1 MSGKVAN
8 GSGYKQAI
16 VVRTDLGMSTGK
28 LAAQACHASLG
39 SSEEAR
45 RRSRGTWS
53 RWQAEGGRKIV
64 LAVGSMDEHMDVW
77 ERAGKLSI
85 PRYMV
90 ADRGLTE
97 IPAGSKTAIGLGPV
111 SSSKLDKV
119 TGNIPLLK

>member
-1 MSGKVAN
+1 LRGK
-8 GSGYKQAI
+8 GRDESSYKQAI

-45 RRSRGTWS
+45 RRSRGGWS

-64 LAVGSMDEHMDVW
+64 LAVASKEELMDVW
-77 ERAGKLSI
+77 ERAGSLKI

-90 ADRGLTE
+90 VDKGLTE
-97 IPAGSKTAIGLGPV
+97 IPPGSETAIGLGPV
-111 SSSKLDKV
+111 TSTKLDKV
-119 TGNIPLLK
+119 TGNIPLLR